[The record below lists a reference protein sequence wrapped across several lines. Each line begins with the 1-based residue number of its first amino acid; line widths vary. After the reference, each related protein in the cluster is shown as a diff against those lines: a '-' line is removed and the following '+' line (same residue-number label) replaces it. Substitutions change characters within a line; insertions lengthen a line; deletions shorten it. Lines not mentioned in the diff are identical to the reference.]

1 MQELVQTTKTEEV
14 LTFEDICPDFNM
26 LIREHGWN
34 GCVGKSFKVGKKDR
48 TLKNTMC
55 CIMGEAHGN

>member
-1 MQELVQTTKTEEV
+1 MQELIQVTKTKEA

-34 GCVGKSFKVGKKDR
+34 GCKGRRFSVGKKDR
-48 TLKNTMC
+48 ALSNPMC
-55 CIMGEAHGN
+55 SIMGEAHGN

>member
-1 MQELVQTTKTEEV
+1 MQELVQENQKEEE

-26 LIREHGWN
+26 LIREHGWEEVK
-34 GCVGKSFKVGKKDR
+34 GKRYTVGNKERALS
-48 TLKNTMC
+48 NAMC